1 MLIATFND
9 TTGWA
14 GKKITSEG
22 EFFILEDHGPISAQ
36 DVMQYDR
43 QGHLVWANDGTRAWV
58 GSKVGS
64 KPASAVSSPP
74 NATTPVVGGSPPSG
88 ARAADS
94 PFASLKK
101 AVSEHLLL
109 LIVAVAAVV
118 IVGVV
123 LAVSGVFE
131 GEEQPAG
138 NSAQPIGAQASTV
151 ATPLAEDASWP
162 TKLAG
167 TWVGTSGGSL
177 SRIVISESGG
187 QATITMVASDGR
199 ISYWVFSGET
209 LTGTDENPQTVDAGP
224 FGRVGASSQPYTG
237 TYVWTATGSYS
248 QPTVTM
254 QVGFDGSTLGM
265 NQTNSGS
272 LPGLTAS
279 YRYAL
284 SPDGQT
290 LSVGSEVFARQ

>member
-1 MLIATFND
+1 MLVATFGP
-9 TTGWA
+9 TTAWA
-14 GKKITSEG
+14 GKKINREG
-22 EFFILEDHGPISAQ
+22 DFFILEDHGPLTAD
-36 DVMQYDR
+36 DVMAYDR
-43 QGHLVWANDGTRAWV
+43 QELLVWANDGTRAWV

-64 KPASAVSSPP
+64 EPTSAISSSTAPAVDRRPSPD
-74 NATTPVVGGSPPSG
+74 AGV
-88 ARAADS
+88 ADS

-199 ISYWVFSGET
+199 ILYWVFSGET

>member
-1 MLIATFND
+1 MLVATFGP
-9 TTGWA
+9 TTAWA
-14 GKKITSEG
+14 GKKINREG
-22 EFFILEDHGPISAQ
+22 DFFILEDHGPLTAD
-36 DVMQYDR
+36 DVMAYDR
-43 QGHLVWANDGTRAWV
+43 QELLVWANDGTRAWV

-64 KPASAVSSPP
+64 EPTSAISSSTAPAVDRRPSPD
-74 NATTPVVGGSPPSG
+74 AGV
-88 ARAADS
+88 ADS